1 MRPVLRHLLTS
12 LGLAFAAGTAT
23 LAYAGVAISPVVVEM
38 NSPRRAVSVS
48 VHNSGDRP
56 ITLQSDVMLWQQLEG
71 SDRYEPTDAFLVV
84 PPIAEIQPGASQ
96 VFRLLLRAPVP
107 SPLERTYRLILEDI
121 TENQV
126 KDGQAAISFRLT
138 HNLPIMIAPAGKV
151 RNAIRWKPCTSA
163 STSVILPA
171 TTAKPGTSL
180 AAEACVRLFNA
191 GNRRVKVQTLT
202 LAGDGWQQEL
212 RLKDGINVLAGAER
226 EWRVALSSGHKGVLS
241 GLHVQTA
248 LGEKLQ
254 AESGGF

>member
-12 LGLAFAAGTAT
+12 LGLALTAGTAT

-38 NSPRRAVSVS
+38 NSPRRAVAVS
-48 VHNSGDRP
+48 VNNSGDRP
-56 ITLQSDVMLWQQLEG
+56 ITLQSDVMLWKQVEG
-71 SDRYEPTDAFLVV
+71 LDRYEPSDALLVV
-84 PPIAEIQPGASQ
+84 PPIVEIQPGTSQ
-96 VFRLLLRAPVP
+96 VFRLIQRTPVL
-107 SPLERTYRLILEDI
+107 SSVEQTYRLILEDI

-138 HNLPIMIAPAGKV
+138 HNLPVMIAPAGKV
-151 RNAIRWKPCTSA
+151 RNAIRWKPCVSA
-163 STSVILPA
+163 SPPA
-171 TTAKPGTSL
+171 ATVKPGTSL
-180 AAEACVRLFNA
+180 AAEACVRLLNA

-241 GLHVQTA
+241 GLQVQTA

>member
-12 LGLAFAAGTAT
+12 LGLALAAGTVT

-38 NSPRRAVSVS
+38 NSPRRAVAVS
-48 VHNSGDRP
+48 VNNSGDRP
-56 ITLQSDVMLWQQLEG
+56 ITLQSDVMLWKQVEG
-71 SDRYEPTDAFLVV
+71 LDRYEPSDALLVV
-84 PPIAEIQPGASQ
+84 PPIVEIQPGTSQ
-96 VFRLLLRAPVP
+96 VFRLIQRTPVL
-107 SPLERTYRLILEDI
+107 SSVEQTYRLILEDI

-138 HNLPIMIAPAGKV
+138 HNLPVMIAPAGKV
-151 RNAIRWKPCTSA
+151 RNAIRWKSCA
-163 STSVILPA
+163 PA
-171 TTAKPGTSL
+171 NTPVAVVKPGANPTV
-180 AAEACVRLFNA
+180 EACVRLLNA

-212 RLKDGINVLAGAER
+212 HLKDGINMLAGAER
-226 EWRVALSSGHKGVLS
+226 EWRMALSSGHKGVLS
-241 GLHVQTA
+241 GLQVQTA